1 MEGEGNGVDLWA
13 VGYRVLAAAMFG
25 RRGER
30 KSAERGKTWCV
41 AGLLCVKEPSQP
53 NSLSC

>member
-13 VGYRVLAAAMFG
+13 VGCRVLAAAMFG
-25 RRGER
+25 HRGER

-41 AGLLCVKEPSQP
+41 AGLLWSAG
-53 NSLSC
+53 